1 TVDTPVSPETLV
13 RSTNGFANKPM
24 AFCISGLVRPETSV
38 PTTRSSCALY
48 RHSRMLKAVSS
59 MVNRV
64 TCWLRLRSC
73 KRLYSVDEICTVE
86 MLPRKPCTGG
96 REWSVGRSTLDG
108 APASCCFQ
116 QAICD
121 CSPSLNNPSL
131 WALANPR
138 YPSDALSRCQG
149 SPRSLAE

>member
-1 TVDTPVSPETLV
+1 
-13 RSTNGFANKPM
+13 M

-86 MLPRKPCTGG
+86 VLPRKPCTGG
-96 REWSVGRSTLDG
+96 REWAVGRAT
-108 APASCCFQ
+108 PHASP
-116 QAICD
+116 AICGFQEPTPGYD
-121 CSPSLNNPSL
+121 CGLNNRSAWGLPKPG
-131 WALANPR
+131 NHTTERP
-138 YPSDALSRCQG
+138 G
-149 SPRSLAE
+149 SQ